1 VKTTMKTGLQVGL
14 VLLAGGA
21 LMLSGGVAMAMP
33 SAAPPAA
40 HAECSVVQLP
50 GMDVQLGEP
59 GACVSVLLPPGSA
72 RNSTTHEPT
81 SPVAATTAPEPLG
94 DASPPA
100 PVGDASPPTPVG
112 DVSPPAPVGDAGLP
126 YPCLDVNLPG
136 IRISIG
142 DASPPTQCVT
152 APTV

>member
-1 VKTTMKTGLQVGL
+1 VNSTVKTGLQVGL
-14 VLLAGGA
+14 VILAGGA

-72 RNSTTHEPT
+72 RNPTTQEPT
-81 SPVAATTAPEPLG
+81 SPVAATTAPEP
-94 DASPPA
+94 
-100 PVGDASPPTPVG
+100 VGDASPPTPVG
-112 DVSPPAPVGDAGLP
+112 DASPPAPWG
-126 YPCLDVNLPG
+126 
-136 IRISIG
+136 
-142 DASPPTQCVT
+142 T
-152 APTV
+152 

>member
-1 VKTTMKTGLQVGL
+1 MNSTVKTGLQVGL
-14 VLLAGGA
+14 VILAGGA

-72 RNSTTHEPT
+72 RNPTTHEPT
-81 SPVAATTAPEPLG
+81 SPVAATTAPEPVG

-100 PVGDASPPTPVG
+100 PVGDASPPAPVG
-112 DVSPPAPVGDAGLP
+112 DVSPPVPVGDVSA
-126 YPCLDVNLPG
+126 PCRSATRACP
-136 IRISIG
+136 IP
-142 DASPPTQCVT
+142 AWT
-152 APTV
+152 